1 MLPPQLNCAMVH
13 LQGMKTVMGLGEDAQ
28 VLSIA
33 HMLDGLSTHLSLTGF
48 EISHLS
54 RQRQRHWQSRR
65 HARAQNLG
73 RCYLASGQLL

>member
-1 MLPPQLNCAMVH
+1 MLPPQLNCAMLH
-13 LQGMKTVMGLGEDAQ
+13 LQGMKILLGLGEDAQ
-28 VLSIA
+28 VLSVA
-33 HMLDGLSTHLSLTGF
+33 HMLDGLSTYLSLMGF

-54 RQRQRHWQSRR
+54 RQEQCHWQSRR